1 MRQRLSTK
9 FITFNEVHGLDFY
22 DDLFIGTKPKIE
34 EAIESIYNL
43 NHMKATNFA
52 VEVSKERAPIRGVT
66 DGLCKVYLNE
76 SGKRI
81 VNFLGVQEAK
91 RDIERWQTAY
101 NYQIMQGILYH
112 IQFAHTKFILY
123 PSCNYIDYILIDE
136 NPIIEENRE
145 YLKESLSKYSPSEG
159 SKMVSIPLH
168 KLIIHEID
176 MPRQCDL
183 TRMWR
188 EIIKH
193 CIDI

>member
-22 DDLFIGTKPKIE
+22 DDLFIDTKPKIE

-52 VEVSKERAPIRGVT
+52 VEISKEKAPIRGTT
-66 DGLCKVYLNE
+66 DGLCRVYLNE
-76 SGKRI
+76 SGKKI

-91 RDIERWQTAY
+91 RDIARWQKAY
-101 NYQIMQGILYH
+101 TYQIIQGILYH
-112 IQFAHTKFILY
+112 IQFSHTKFILF

-136 NPIIEENRE
+136 NPIIEELRD

-159 SKMVSIPLH
+159 CKRVNIPIDQ
-168 KLIIHEID
+168 LIIHEID
-176 MPRQCDL
+176 MPEYCDL
-183 TRMWR
+183 TKMWKD
-188 EIIKH
+188 IIKH
-193 CIDI
+193 CIEI